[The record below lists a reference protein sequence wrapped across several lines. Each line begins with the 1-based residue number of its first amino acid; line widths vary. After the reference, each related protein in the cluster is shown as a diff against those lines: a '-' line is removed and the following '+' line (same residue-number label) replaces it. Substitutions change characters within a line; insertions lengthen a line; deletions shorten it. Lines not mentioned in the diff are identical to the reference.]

1 MTAVVTPVADDATGF
16 AVIRPARRVA
26 ETTARGPRSRTGFP
40 PLRGLLPL
48 LVVLALWQ
56 LAGSSSSPYFPRPSR
71 WVEGLVDLWASGTL
85 QPAAGETL
93 TTFGLALVVAT
104 LLGTMLGLFI
114 GGSPRLDRALGPS
127 LEFARA
133 MPPAAVVPV
142 ATLLIGYDQT
152 MKVTVVVSAAVWSV
166 VLNARAG
173 LRRLDPVLVDT
184 ARSLRLGRFATARKV
199 TIPAVLPSIFLG
211 VRVAA
216 PVALVITLLV
226 ELLTQVD
233 GIGALLGT
241 AQRSYLAGQVY
252 GLILVAGL
260 FSFVVNGLVST
271 LEAQAFRHR
280 PRG

>member
-1 MTAVVTPVADDATGF
+1 MTAVLTPVVDDATGF
-16 AVIRPARRVA
+16 AVIRPARRPA
-26 ETTARGPRSRTGFP
+26 AAGARASRWRTGFP
-40 PLRGLLPL
+40 PVRGLLPL

-71 WVEGLVDLWASGTL
+71 WVEGLADLWASGAL
-85 QPAAGETL
+85 QPAARQTL
-93 TTFGLALVVAT
+93 TTLGLALVVAT
-104 LLGTMLGLFI
+104 LLGTLLGLCI
-114 GGSPRLDRALGPS
+114 GGSPRLDRALGPG

-133 MPPAAVVPV
+133 LPPAAVVPI

-166 VLNARAG
+166 MLNARAG

-184 ARSLRLGRFATARKV
+184 ARSLRLGTVARARKV

-233 GIGALLGT
+233 GIGALIGT